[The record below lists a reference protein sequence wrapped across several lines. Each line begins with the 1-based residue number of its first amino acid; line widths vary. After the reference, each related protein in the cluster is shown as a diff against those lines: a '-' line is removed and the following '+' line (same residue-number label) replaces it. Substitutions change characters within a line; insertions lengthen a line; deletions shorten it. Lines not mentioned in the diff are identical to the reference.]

1 MEKNSKK
8 AGKTNTTV
16 KVMIGVTATL
26 VILLGVMIF
35 LYFDLRKMNSS
46 GNDAG
51 VDQITETEETKTDEA
66 ESTVSVGNPADAAK
80 EEAYLKAL
88 DYLEKG
94 DAAKAK
100 TAFYAVSGYK
110 DAADYCKRLNNYIE
124 YTDCL
129 DKLEFDA
136 AIDMLKESRGIL
148 DSEDRIADIELL
160 KMADFDISLGEFD
173 KVKEADLYSNLK
185 ALTPDEA
192 RFCLLTSKAR
202 QMMYLGRFKEKKAVG
217 KLMAEIGENVDWLKT
232 LGDGGEHRIYG
243 KSTDGSY
250 YGAPDDPAYSS
261 MGFGP
266 LFDYEGYFDIFYRD
280 EKETDYFYSLIF
292 GYVDENNKQ
301 RYVTG
306 YFEKDGKVK
315 DWFVQ

>member
-8 AGKTNTTV
+8 AGKNDTTV

-51 VDQITETEETKTDEA
+51 VDQITETEETKTGEA
-66 ESTVSVGNPADAAK
+66 ESTVSSVDPADAVK
-80 EEAYLKAL
+80 EEMYLKAL

-94 DAAKAK
+94 DATRAK
-100 TAFYAVSGYK
+100 TAFYAASDYK

-160 KMADFDISLGEFD
+160 KLADFDISLGEFD

-185 ALTPDEA
+185 AFTPDEA

-217 KLMAEIGENVDWLKT
+217 KLVAEIGENVDWLNS

-243 KSTDGSY
+243 EYTGGSY
-250 YGAPDDPAYSS
+250 YGAPDDPAYSD
-261 MGFGP
+261 MTYGP
-266 LFDYEGYFDIFYRD
+266 LFDNECSFFIFYRD
-280 EKETDYFYSLIF
+280 KEETDFYYSIIY